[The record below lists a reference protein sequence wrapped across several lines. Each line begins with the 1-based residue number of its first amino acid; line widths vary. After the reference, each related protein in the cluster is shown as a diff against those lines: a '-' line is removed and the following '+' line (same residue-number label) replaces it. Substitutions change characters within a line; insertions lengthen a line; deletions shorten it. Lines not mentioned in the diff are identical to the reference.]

1 MAIFGNKKNTPK
13 KNNKTI
19 TPSSKISSAT
29 IITSCMTVN
38 GDFQGTDTIHV
49 DGTIQGNISVTNTLV
64 IGKSGMVEG
73 NIEAKHVIINGE
85 LNGTVKCENLEVM
98 QTGKVSNKIE
108 AKHLVLDGIVD
119 GDITAEESIEVL
131 VNSKIN
137 ATKLKSKTITVNG
150 LVNGTL
156 IATELLEI
164 QSKGFVKGTI
174 TVKNIKT
181 EEGGRVIG
189 TMSTYADPLP
199 NNTKKQEK
207 SEPTPTK
214 QETKKQETTKNVDVK
229 KEDEDNFFS

>member
-1 MAIFGNKKNTPK
+1 MAIFGNKNNAPK
-13 KNNKTI
+13 KSNIT

-85 LNGTVKCENLEVM
+85 LNGTIKCENLEVM
-98 QTGKVSNKIE
+98 QTGKVSHRIE
-108 AKHLVLDGIVD
+108 AKHLILDGIVD

-131 VNSKIN
+131 INSKIN
-137 ATKLKSKTITVNG
+137 ATNLKSKTITVNG
-150 LVNGTL
+150 LVKGTL
-156 IATELLEI
+156 VATELLEI
-164 QSKGFVKGTI
+164 ESKGFVEGTI

-189 TMSTYADPLP
+189 TMSTYAEPLKSHA
-199 NNTKKQEK
+199 KKNVK
-207 SEPTPTK
+207 SEQAPTRK
-214 QETKKQETTKNVDVK
+214 ESAKQETTKKEEIK

>member
-1 MAIFGNKKNTPK
+1 
-13 KNNKTI
+13 
-19 TPSSKISSAT
+19 
-29 IITSCMTVN
+29 MTVN

-85 LNGTVKCENLEVM
+85 LNGTIKCENLEVM

-108 AKHLVLDGIVD
+108 AKHLILDGIVD

-131 VNSKIN
+131 INSKVN

-150 LVNGTL
+150 LVKGTL

-164 QSKGFVKGTI
+164 QSDGFVEGTI

-181 EEGGRVIG
+181 DEGGRVIG
-189 TMSTYADPLP
+189 TMSTYAEPLQ
-199 NNTKKQEK
+199 NNIKKKEK
-207 SEPTPTK
+207 SEPMPLKNASAKQGFEK
-214 QETKKQETTKNVDVK
+214 QEAIKKNDKD
-229 KEDEDNFFS
+229 DEDNFFS

>member
-1 MAIFGNKKNTPK
+1 MAIFGNKNNAPK
-13 KNNKTI
+13 KNNKIT

-49 DGTIQGNISVTNTLV
+49 DGTIQGNISVNNTLV

-85 LNGTVKCENLEVM
+85 LNGTIKCENLEVM

-108 AKHLVLDGIVD
+108 AKYLVLDGIVD

-131 VNSKIN
+131 VNSKVN

-150 LVNGTL
+150 LVKGTL
-156 IATELLEI
+156 VATELLEI
-164 QSKGFVKGTI
+164 QSKGFVEGTI

-181 EEGGRVIG
+181 DEGGRVIG
-189 TMSTYADPLP
+189 TMSTYAEPLP
-199 NNTKKQEK
+199 GHTKKKAK

-214 QETKKQETTKNVDVK
+214 QEAVKKEEVK